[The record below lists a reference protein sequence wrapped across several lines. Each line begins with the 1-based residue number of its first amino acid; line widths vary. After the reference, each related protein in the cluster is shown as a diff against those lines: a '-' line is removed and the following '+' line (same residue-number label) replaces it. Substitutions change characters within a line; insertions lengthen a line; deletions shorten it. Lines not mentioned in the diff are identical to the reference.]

1 LKALRNTRDPQSVK
15 LALDNVRKV
24 ASSEQNLMP
33 PLIKAAHA
41 GATLGEIVIE
51 MKKVFGEWNE
61 TPAF

>member
-1 LKALRNTRDPQSVK
+1 VK